1 MDNNIKIP
9 QLNEEYAGKQELK
22 SVMPTIKSKYGSIV
36 SRVAAACNLPEALI
50 YNFIYIESRGQA
62 NTKSGQSI
70 GLMQIN
76 ASTCNYVIIYENKS
90 KAISPDEMA
99 MLKKWLGDRLP
110 GILAKKYTWQVP
122 DRGVTEADLYNPE
135 FNILMGAMLISQL
148 LKKTAENGKIRLDR
162 VIWKY
167 NRGEF
172 SKLPSGDILEVY
184 NKAKGS
190 PTATYIVATLGK
202 NGAMDYLTA

>member
-1 MDNNIKIP
+1 MDYQIKIP
-9 QLNEEYAGKQELK
+9 QLSDEYPNFAELK
-22 SVMPTIKSKYGSIV
+22 TVMPQIKSKYGNIIRIISEV
-36 SRVAAACNLPEALI
+36 CNLPEAFI
-50 YNFIYIESRGQA
+50 YNFIFIESRGQA
-62 NTKSGQSI
+62 NVKNGKSI

-76 ASTCNYVIIYENKS
+76 PDTANYVIVYENLSKS
-90 KAISPDEMA
+90 LIDAEKAL
-99 MLKKWLGDRLP
+99 LKKWLGTRFDL
-110 GILAKKYTWQVP
+110 LMKQKFTWEPVSN
-122 DRGVTEADLYNPE
+122 GVTEADLYNPE
-135 FNILMGAMLISQL
+135 FNIMIGALLISQL
-148 LKKTAENGKIRLDR
+148 VKKTKENGKIRLDR

-190 PTATYIVATLGK
+190 PTATYILATLGK